1 MACGHVCERWLIDV
15 GGPGPLWE
23 APFPRQAV
31 LGCRGKLVKH
41 EPVSEPASVSSKV
54 PASGCSLSSC
64 PDFAQ

>member
-31 LGCRGKLVKH
+31 LGCRGKLPKR
-41 EPVSEPASVSSKV
+41 EPVSEPASSVLQ
-54 PASGCSLSSC
+54 GSC
-64 PDFAQ
+64 LGLLLKFLL

>member
-1 MACGHVCERWLIDV
+1 MACGHICERWLIDV

-31 LGCRGKLVKH
+31 LGCKGKLARPKLVTM
-41 EPVSEPASVSSKV
+41 SSKV
-54 PASGCSLSSC
+54 PGLGFSLSSC